1 MIAPSASCQ
10 TDYNRSM
17 PSTVPS
23 LKHVKSQAVAD
34 IGRRIEEA
42 YQQGRADMRHEL
54 LELLGMSNWSLSPA
68 SRRDCSHCQ
77 NRAQGLSRHVK
88 PTVLNLIETS
98 NGGMR
103 TDTIITTTGF
113 KENSVRAAVSA
124 LIARARSDA
133 LPTVSG

>member
-1 MIAPSASCQ
+1 
-10 TDYNRSM
+10 M

-54 LELLGMSNWSLSPA
+54 LELLGNEQLVTVPQPLDEIVPTARTAPKASP
-68 SRRDCSHCQ
+68 
-77 NRAQGLSRHVK
+77 GTVK

-124 LIARARSDA
+124 LMAEGKIRRAANGFWVKSADA
-133 LPTVSG
+133 VSTDEHS